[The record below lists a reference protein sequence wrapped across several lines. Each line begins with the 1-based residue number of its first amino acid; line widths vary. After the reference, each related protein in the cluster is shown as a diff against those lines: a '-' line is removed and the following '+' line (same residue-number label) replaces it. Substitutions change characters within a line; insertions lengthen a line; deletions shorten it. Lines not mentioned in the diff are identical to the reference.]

1 MHQFT
6 PLDLV
11 TAKEVVINWEF
22 GTGKHWIYWGKKRQG
37 KKKQKRGKGHLVII
51 NVNSQ
56 KFLTALFEMPLKAEG
71 SSWKSLPQPTS
82 ASAHWGRW
90 EGRQR
95 KGNWAPRGTESSG
108 S

>member
-37 KKKQKRGKGHLVII
+37 KKNKKEGKVIWL
-51 NVNSQ
+51 SSM
-56 KFLTALFEMPLKAEG
+56 LTR
-71 SSWKSLPQPTS
+71 KSF
-82 ASAHWGRW
+82 
-90 EGRQR
+90 
-95 KGNWAPRGTESSG
+95 
-108 S
+108 